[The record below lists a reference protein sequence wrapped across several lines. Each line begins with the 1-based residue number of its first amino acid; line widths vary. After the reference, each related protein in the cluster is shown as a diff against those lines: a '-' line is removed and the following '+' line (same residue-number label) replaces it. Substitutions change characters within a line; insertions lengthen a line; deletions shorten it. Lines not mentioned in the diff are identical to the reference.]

1 MTAFFHANP
10 DTLVFLCALAVGLP
24 LVLALQRF
32 VNNKRWAVVIFVI
45 FLAAVQLAFEAARAA
60 AIVAH

>member
-10 DTLVFLCALAVGLP
+10 DTLVFLCALATGLP
-24 LVLALQRF
+24 LALALRCMAS
-32 VNNKRWAVVIFVI
+32 KRWAVVIFVV